1 MEAVNSRHPLDVA
14 CILTEYGSQFTD
26 KHKLCADQLIAFRAI
41 TQCRTAAMGGHLEGC
56 NQCDHQRIAYNSC
69 RNRHCNKC
77 QYVKQLQW
85 VDKLQ
90 SSLLVCRYFHMVFTI
105 PSALHKVFYLNQ
117 RVCYDL
123 LFKAASQT
131 LRKVSKNPKFLGAET
146 GAVAVLHT
154 WGQALTYHP
163 HIHMIIPAGGLS
175 ADGVEWVQ
183 APKKFFLPVKALS
196 KVFRGVMWSL
206 IEKHITSGEIKLPDD
221 LVGLALLKRKLYEKN
236 WNVYCKKS
244 LAGPHSV
251 VQYLGK
257 YTHRVAISNNRIVNI
272 AGGEVTFS
280 WKDYRKN
287 FRNRLLIL
295 EATEFIGRFMR
306 HVLPSGFYKIRYY
319 GLLAAANGNKR
330 KQCFS
335 LIDKPLHVPLL
346 QGLSAKQVLELVTGK
361 NPETC
366 PKCKQGKMVVIKI
379 LTGSPPA
386 PS

>member
-1 MEAVNSRHPLDVA
+1 MEAVNTRHPLDVA
-14 CILTEYGSQFTD
+14 SILTEYGSQFTD
-26 KHKLCADQLIAFRAI
+26 KHKLCADQLKALRAI
-41 TQCRTAAMGGHLEGC
+41 TQCRTAAMGGHVEKC
-56 NQCDHQRIAYNSC
+56 DQCYHQRIAYNSC

-77 QYVKQLQW
+77 QYVKQLIW
-85 VDKLQ
+85 IDKLK
-90 SSLLVCRYFHMVFTI
+90 SSLPVCRYFHMVFTI
-105 PSALHKVFYLNQ
+105 PSSLHKVFYLNQ

-131 LRKVSKNPKFLGAET
+131 LRKVGHNPRFLGAET

-183 APKKFFLPVKALS
+183 AHRKFFLPVKALS
-196 KVFRGVMWSL
+196 KVFRGVMWAM
-206 IEKHITSGEIKLPDD
+206 IQTHIASGKAKLPD
-221 LVGLALLKRKLYEKN
+221 GLQMPLLKKQLYEKN

-244 LAGPHSV
+244 MAGPQSV

-257 YTHRVAISNNRIVNI
+257 YTHRVAISNNRIVDI
-272 AGGEVTFS
+272 AAGKVTFR

-287 FRNRLLIL
+287 LNNQLLTL
-295 EATEFIGRFMR
+295 NAEEFIGRFMR

-319 GLLAAANGNKR
+319 GLLAAANGSKR
-330 KQCFS
+330 QQCIL
-335 LIDKPLHVPLL
+335 LIDKPVHVSFL
-346 QGLSAKQVLELVTGK
+346 QGLSVMQVLEVVTGK
-361 NPETC
+361 DPQTC

-379 LTGSPPA
+379 LTGGPPA

>member
-1 MEAVNSRHPLDVA
+1 MEANTRHPLDVA
-14 CILTEYGSQFTD
+14 FILKEYGSKFTD
-26 KHKLCADQLIAFRAI
+26 KHKLCNDQLKALRAI

-56 NQCDHQRIAYNSC
+56 DQCGHHRIAYNSC

-77 QYVKQLQW
+77 QYLKQLQW
-85 VDKLQ
+85 IDKLKGI
-90 SSLLVCRYFHMVFTI
+90 LPVCRYFHMVFTI
-105 PSALHKVFYLNQ
+105 PSTLHKLFYLNQ
-117 RVCYDL
+117 RLCYDL

-175 ADGVEWVQ
+175 ADGVEWIQ
-183 APKKFFLPVKALS
+183 APRKFFLPVKALS

-206 IEKHITSGEIKLPDD
+206 LEKHISSGKVRLPDGQQSIG
-221 LVGLALLKRKLYEKN
+221 LVKKQLYEKN

-244 LAGPHSV
+244 MAGPQSV

-257 YTHRVAISNNRIVNI
+257 YTHRVAISNNRIVSI
-272 AGGEVTFS
+272 TAGNVTFR
-280 WKDYRKN
+280 WKDYRNKLS
-287 FRNRLLIL
+287 NRLLTL

-306 HVLPSGFYKIRYY
+306 HVLPSGFYKVRYY
-319 GLLAAANGNKR
+319 GLLAAANGNR
-330 KQCFS
+330 RQQCFL
-335 LIDKPLHVPLL
+335 LIGKPLHVPLL
-346 QGLSAKQVLELVTGK
+346 QGLSAIQVLELVTGK
-361 NPETC
+361 DPGTC
-366 PKCKQGKMVVIKI
+366 PKCKQGRMVIIKV
-379 LTGSPPA
+379 LTAGPPA